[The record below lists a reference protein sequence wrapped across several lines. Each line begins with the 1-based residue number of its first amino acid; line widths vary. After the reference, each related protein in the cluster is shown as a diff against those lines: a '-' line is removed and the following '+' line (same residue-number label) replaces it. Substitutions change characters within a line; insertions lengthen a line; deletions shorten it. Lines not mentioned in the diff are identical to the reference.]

1 MSLYLFFFHRPT
13 QDQLLIDWSATINE
27 VVSPVQM
34 SSPDSCSLE
43 GTGMHMKLPAQVS
56 HQLKRRLTLLHIY
69 VPVVAVYFGFSST
82 LYIEMPLISLRAPLI
97 SFLKVVL

>member
-1 MSLYLFFFHRPT
+1 MSLYLFFIFPRPT

-43 GTGMHMKLPAQVS
+43 GTGMQMELPAQVS
-56 HQLKRRLTLLHIY
+56 LQLKRLSLSLLRIY
-69 VPVVAVYFGFSST
+69 VPVHAVYFGFL
-82 LYIEMPLISLRAPLI
+82 LYS
-97 SFLKVVL
+97 VY